1 MKAIII
7 DDEQSART
15 ALTELLTEYFPNVVQ
30 IVATCDNPYS
40 GIEAIKN
47 HNPDVVFL
55 DVEMPEMTGFEMLK
69 RIDFPNVNFKV
80 IFSTAHGHYAVQA
93 FRHSATDFL
102 LKPVKLE
109 ELIEAVM
116 KVKEGILRN
125 QQSVEVKKYQALL
138 ENIEKEEAQNVSAS
152 RQIVLSTTEGVIF
165 TNSDDVIRLE
175 ADGNYT
181 TFHIANARPIF
192 ISKKIGDFDERTP
205 FYRVHRSHSVN
216 PKHVASIVSKGSA
229 YNVLMSDGSNVE
241 MARGKKEEFKE
252 YLRAYFNK

>member
-30 IVATCDNPYS
+30 IVATCDNPVL
-40 GIEAIKN
+40 GMEAIKT
-47 HNPDVVFL
+47 HQPDVVFL

-69 RIDFPNVNFKV
+69 RIDFPKVNFKV
-80 IFSTAHGHYAVQA
+80 IFSTAYGHYAVQA

-138 ENIEKEEAQNVSAS
+138 ENIEKEETQNISAS

-216 PKHVASIVSKGSA
+216 PKHVMSIVSKGSA
-229 YNVLMSDGSNVE
+229 FNVMMSDGSNVE

>member
-30 IVATCDNPYS
+30 IVATCDDPYS
-40 GIEAIKN
+40 GIQAIKN

-69 RIDFPNVNFKV
+69 RINFPNVNFKV
-80 IFSTAHGHYAVQA
+80 IFSTAYGHYAVQA

-109 ELIEAVM
+109 ELIEAIM
-116 KVKEGILRN
+116 KVKEGIVRN
-125 QQSVEVKKYQALL
+125 QQSVEAKKYQALL
-138 ENIEKEEAQNVSAS
+138 ENLEKEGSQNLAAS
-152 RQIVLSTTEGVIF
+152 RQIVLSTTEGMVF

-181 TFHIANARPIF
+181 TFHFANARPIF
-192 ISKKIGDFDERTP
+192 ISKKIGDFDEQTP

-216 PKHVASIVSKGSA
+216 PKHVTSIVSKGSA
-229 YNVLMSDGSNVE
+229 FNVLMSDGSNVE
-241 MARGKKEEFKE
+241 MARGKKEEFRE
-252 YLRAYFNK
+252 YLKVNFNK